1 MKKWVK
7 NRFSGLIQT
16 DKVVSYEQFTTL
28 TSPLFTELSH
38 FSTRASAICRLV
50 SNTYGPP
57 PLPGRLALMVS

>member
-1 MKKWVK
+1 MGE

-28 TSPLFTELSH
+28 ISPLFTELFH
-38 FSTRASAICRLV
+38 FSTRANSVCSRLV
-50 SNTYGPP
+50 SKTYGAP

>member
-1 MKKWVK
+1 MGE

-28 TSPLFTELSH
+28 ISPLFTELFH
-38 FSTRASAICRLV
+38 FSTRANSVCRLV
-50 SNTYGPP
+50 PKTYGAP